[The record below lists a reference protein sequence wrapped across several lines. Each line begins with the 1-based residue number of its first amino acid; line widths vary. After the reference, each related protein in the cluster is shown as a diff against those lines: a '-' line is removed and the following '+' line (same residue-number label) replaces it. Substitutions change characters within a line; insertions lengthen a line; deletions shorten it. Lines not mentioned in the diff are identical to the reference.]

1 MLLAGHL
8 DHAAALPL
16 EEPQERVRAPL
27 PRGGPADAD
36 PVEDQRQARP
46 GAAPGVGAEH
56 GVGAD
61 DVKVSG
67 ERREHGALRV
77 LFDAEDVDEERGA
90 LEALGRQGAEDGACF
105 SEVVLVLRLLRASAA
120 TPRPREKA
128 PSREEERKLLLRFF
142 SPSLS
147 LFAPSSLTCG
157 QDRRRQHHHVGV
169 PLAEIV
175 GVLEELDADRL
186 GLAAVVRAARRG
198 D

>member
-90 LEALGRQGAEDGACF
+90 LEALGGQGAEDGACF

-128 PSREEERKLLLRFF
+128 PSLKKERKLLLRFF
-142 SPSLS
+142 FPLSLS
-147 LFAPSSLTCG
+147 LSLPPPPS
-157 QDRRRQHHHVGV
+157 
-169 PLAEIV
+169 P
-175 GVLEELDADRL
+175 ADRIDVASTTTSGCL
-186 GLAAVVRAARRG
+186 SQKSSASWKNSTPIASASLR
-198 D
+198 